1 MHGHLKL
8 KEIVT
13 NKLCDPQKFTH
24 QIHGGHDGGQP
35 QALVVVSGSVVVV
48 RSPPPSKSSSFVVVV
63 PGVTVVIGVTV
74 VGGVDVGPLQSG
86 HHGAQGFNS
95 GGFCQLQ
102 LGATVQDLSNQKVH
116 LLGFSLTLKTVPQ
129 AQGLASADQT
139 PTAVGAHC
147 Q

>member
-13 NKLCDPQKFTH
+13 KKLCDPHKFTH
-24 QIHGGHDGGQP
+24 QMHGGHDGGQP

-48 RSPPPSKSSSFVVVV
+48 SSPPGGGSSSVVVV
-63 PGVTVVIGVTV
+63 PGVAVVTVTV
-74 VGGVDVGPLQSG
+74 VGGVGVGPLQSG

-129 AQGLASADQT
+129 AQGLASAVKT